1 MVGPRQRSEQRR
13 WVDVYGPAARELH
26 FADQRD
32 RVGTAQYDVPAP
44 APAHAGDEGGGRAE
58 NVKVRQALAV
68 SFLRQAARRRG
79 RLLLRVGCARMREAQ
94 PDEPPERWVA
104 KVAPELDL
112 SLIHRRV
119 VVLAHGLDRVV
130 LRRVRLDDHAAAP
143 GTPPGAT
150 GHLLQQ
156 LECALGGAEVREAEP
171 GVRRAHADEC
181 D

>member
-1 MVGPRQRSEQRR
+1 
-13 WVDVYGPAARELH
+13 
-26 FADQRD
+26 
-32 RVGTAQYDVPAP
+32 
-44 APAHAGDEGGGRAE
+44 
-58 NVKVRQALAV
+58 
-68 SFLRQAARRRG
+68 
-79 RLLLRVGCARMREAQ
+79 MREAQ

-156 LECALGGAEVREAEP
+156 LECALGGAEVREVEP
-171 GVRRAHADEC
+171 GVRRDHADEC
-181 D
+181 DERHVEPLRDHLRADQHIRLVCEEAGEDRFVGIAPAGDVAVPAEGARLRKGAAHLLLDALGAQPDLPDAAALAFRTARR